1 MRQYITQNLE
11 QDLLLYGPEQ
21 NWEMSK
27 IYINNLNLIIFERF
41 SVQKKNNAPFAYAH
55 RAMTVRR
62 LSWIITCYSLSSG
75 KVSSKSEIWPVS
87 LFSILPGFLMD
98 TLLKGKFSFHSISF
112 IYRLFK

>member
-27 IYINNLNLIIFERF
+27 IYINNLNLIFFERF
-41 SVQKKNNAPFAYAH
+41 SAPFAYAH

-75 KVSSKSEIWPVS
+75 KVSEIWPVS